1 MDRLAD
7 VNLAPPPAPSRPVQ
21 LWPLNRATWELG
33 PHFPFDNGPTGLN
46 TLVAPHFVT
55 SSGFLLMADP
65 ATPFL
70 HVGMNTPLRDTFK
83 VRLLWYFLIPLAGSK
98 RGISPGAAGG
108 AGAVALV
115 VLPSRAHSLCGALRL
130 SGEVGS
136 PTVST

>member
-65 ATPFL
+65 AHGT
-70 HVGMNTPLRDTFK
+70 
-83 VRLLWYFLIPLAGSK
+83 
-98 RGISPGAAGG
+98 
-108 AGAVALV
+108 AL
-115 VLPSRAHSLCGALRL
+115 SD
-130 SGEVGS
+130 
-136 PTVST
+136 